1 MRARART
8 AQARGKGVRLQPA
21 PGLIKGTGSARRKM
35 VWARELLLKM
45 VAHDI
50 AEGRHAAGS
59 AGTAARNSNLFG
71 KTVFIEDAAAGVKTE
86 AAYAEDE
93 HMLRESAALVGSADT
108 KLDELCRKYTG
119 VRIAD
124 GKGRAREEFVVVNV
138 KVSPAP
144 TEDGHD
150 YYYADCCR
158 LGEDGKTPAG
168 AVGPVSGEIL
178 PSMRE
183 TFYIHHEDESFKHV
197 PFDELVAAY
206 SSDS

>member
-1 MRARART
+1 
-8 AQARGKGVRLQPA
+8 
-21 PGLIKGTGSARRKM
+21 
-35 VWARELLLKM
+35 M
-45 VAHDI
+45 VA
-50 AEGRHAAGS
+50 
-59 AGTAARNSNLFG
+59 
-71 KTVFIEDAAAGVKTE
+71 
-86 AAYAEDE
+86 
-93 HMLRESAALVGSADT
+93 
-108 KLDELCRKYTG
+108 
-119 VRIAD
+119 AD

-158 LGEDGKTPAG
+158 LGEGGKTPGG

>member
-1 MRARART
+1 MRLTARSNWAVYRPCLLRALRT
-8 AQARGKGVRLQPA
+8 LGEG
-21 PGLIKGTGSARRKM
+21 M
-35 VWARELLLKM
+35 VESLTR
-45 VAHDI
+45 
-50 AEGRHAAGS
+50 
-59 AGTAARNSNLFG
+59 T
-71 KTVFIEDAAAGVKTE
+71 GVKTE

-124 GKGRAREEFVVVNV
+124 GKGRAREEFVVVNA

-158 LGEDGKTPAG
+158 LGEDGKTPGG

-197 PFDELVAAY
+197 PFGELVSAY
-206 SSDS
+206 SSDP